1 MLAARPGVSTANL
14 LIRRIEKLHAITP
27 VRDLVWISS
36 IYLVA
41 EICRV
46 WYSRRRVRFPRL
58 RTIYRVAVLVMLF
71 QTGLD
76 LSNAALCALDSE
88 RFGLAG
94 HATST
99 LAISGEQGPQPSQPS
114 QPSKPAHVD
123 DCFCCSA
130 CVDAEPIAQPV
141 MVAVVAAA
149 EDDLPLK
156 HVPLLPTFLFHP
168 PQLLS

>member
-1 MLAARPGVSTANL
+1 
-14 LIRRIEKLHAITP
+14 
-27 VRDLVWISS
+27 
-36 IYLVA
+36 
-41 EICRV
+41 
-46 WYSRRRVRFPRL
+46 
-58 RTIYRVAVLVMLF
+58 MLF

-114 QPSKPAHVD
+114 KPAHVD

-141 MVAVVAAA
+141 MVAVAAAA
-149 EDDLPLK
+149 ENDLPVK
-156 HVPLLPTFLFHP
+156 HVPLLSTFLFHP

>member
-1 MLAARPGVSTANL
+1 M
-14 LIRRIEKLHAITP
+14 
-27 VRDLVWISS
+27 
-36 IYLVA
+36 
-41 EICRV
+41 
-46 WYSRRRVRFPRL
+46 
-58 RTIYRVAVLVMLF
+58 YRVAVLVLLF

-88 RFGLAG
+88 RFRLAG
-94 HATST
+94 CATST
-99 LAISGEQGPQPSQPS
+99 VGSLGDDRSQPSQP

-123 DCFCCSA
+123 DCFCCSP

-141 MVAVVAAA
+141 TVGVVAAA
-149 EDDLPLK
+149 EDDLPVK

>member
-1 MLAARPGVSTANL
+1 MR
-14 LIRRIEKLHAITP
+14 
-27 VRDLVWISS
+27 SS
-36 IYLVA
+36 
-41 EICRV
+41 
-46 WYSRRRVRFPRL
+46 RL
-58 RTIYRVAVLVMLF
+58 RTIYRLAVLVLLF

-76 LSNAALCALDSE
+76 LSNAALCALDAE

-94 HATST
+94 RASST
-99 LAISGEQGPQPSQPS
+99 LASSGDFGDEGSQPS
-114 QPSKPAHVD
+114 QPAKPGHVD
-123 DCFCCSA
+123 DCFCCSP

-149 EDDLPLK
+149 EDDLPVK